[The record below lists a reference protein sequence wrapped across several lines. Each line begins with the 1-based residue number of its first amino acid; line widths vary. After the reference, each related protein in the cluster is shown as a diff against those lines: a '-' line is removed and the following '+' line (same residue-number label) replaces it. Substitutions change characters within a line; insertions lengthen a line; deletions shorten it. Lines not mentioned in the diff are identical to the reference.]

1 LSLSKK
7 LINEIQEIIEEVA
20 NGIELLE
27 SPEELTVEEKALL
40 KETLRFDLLWIK
52 DLVDNERR
60 KNGTG

>member
-1 LSLSKK
+1 LSKK

-27 SPEELTVEEKALL
+27 SSEELTVEEKALL
-40 KETLRFDLLWIK
+40 KETLRFDLLWIRE
-52 DLVDNERR
+52 LVDNERR

>member
-1 LSLSKK
+1 MSLSKK

-27 SPEELTVEEKALL
+27 SSEELTVEEKALL
-40 KETLRFDLLWIK
+40 KETLRFDLLWIRE
-52 DLVDNERR
+52 LVDNERR